1 MQSDSTPNS
10 PDELVK
16 RLSERQSELEQAAG
30 YTRRQKQLLDS
41 LLDSDDEELF
51 NERFHK
57 RLLIELVGFMHDF
70 HLRST
75 ARADTIR
82 LKLLKI
88 GTVIRVTVRKVWLAF
103 SEAYPWQ
110 SLFAQVYDQL
120 TRLRTTV
127 LPDTG

>member
-16 RLSERQSELEQAAG
+16 RFSERQSELEQAAG

-41 LLDSDDEELF
+41 LLDSDDDELF

-75 ARADTIR
+75 ARR
-82 LKLLKI
+82 LREGDFESALL
-88 GTVIRVTVRKVWLAF
+88 WLQD
-103 SEAYPWQ
+103 S
-110 SLFAQVYDQL
+110 
-120 TRLRTTV
+120 TRLSLIQAQIEGIAISETDSAEGASGT
-127 LPDTG
+127 